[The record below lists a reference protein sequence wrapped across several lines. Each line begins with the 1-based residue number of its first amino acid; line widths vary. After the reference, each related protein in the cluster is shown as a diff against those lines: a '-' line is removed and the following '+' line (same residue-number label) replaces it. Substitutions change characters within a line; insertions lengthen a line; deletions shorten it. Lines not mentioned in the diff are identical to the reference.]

1 MLIFK
6 KGINL
11 KEVFAD
17 PEKRK
22 IAGEAITNYL
32 REGFYDSEGQAI
44 NPVKRVLTA
53 EMIKRFP
60 IEKLLSGEY
69 ISAGDVTIY
78 GTAAGAGVGL
88 KRKEIFIPEVP
99 ADTQYL
105 ELFRTV
111 QSDKAGETYE
121 QAEAGITFSQLK
133 LGEKPKLGTITHAKD
148 YVPNLKWGTAF
159 GFHREW
165 IDDNEVWK
173 MEDIIRQAKIAAYDA
188 KATFMYGLIA
198 AASWTNIAYATSWI
212 KTLNTAYAQL
222 KRAKKLK
229 PNQRPIVV
237 CTPEKLSEIL
247 QAIKDTMVTGQRG
260 ERLTMIPDVIDT
272 AYLLETDLKAYVL
285 IPKERFILQEREA
298 LRSETD
304 KDIMMD
310 AEAYAWYFRMNGI
323 ILDTKYGRKI
333 TYT

>member
-44 NPVKRVLTA
+44 NPIKRVLTA

-60 IEKLLSGEY
+60 IEALLSGEY
-69 ISAGDVTIY
+69 ISAGDVT
-78 GTAAGAGVGL
+78 GGAGVGV
-88 KRKEIFIPEVP
+88 KRKEIYIPEVP

-105 ELFRTV
+105 EIFRTV

-133 LGEKPKLGTITHAKD
+133 LGEKPKLATITHDFD
-148 YVPNLKWGTAF
+148 YVPNLKWGSAF

-173 MEDIIRQAKIAAYDA
+173 MEDVIRQAKIAAFDA
-188 KATFMYGLIA
+188 KATFMYGLVA
-198 AASWTNIAYATSWI
+198 AAAWTNIAYATSWI
-212 KTLNTAYAQL
+212 HSLNLAYAQL

-237 CTPEKLSEIL
+237 CTPEKLALIL
-247 QAIKDTMVTGQRG
+247 QAIKDTMVVGQRG

-298 LRSETD
+298 LRTEED
-304 KDIMMD
+304 KDIMLD
-310 AEAYAWYFRMNGI
+310 AEAKAWYFRMNGI
-323 ILDTKYGRKI
+323 ILDVKYGRKI